1 MEREVAT
8 GNAAVSAGNAVGVG
22 RSVSGRRWAGG
33 AAVSV
38 GAPGAGGV
46 EPAVVAV
53 LGGAGTVEKFNRV
66 KFGNEI
72 RIRVV

>member
-1 MEREVAT
+1 MERKVAT
-8 GNAAVSAGNAVGVG
+8 GNAAVSAGNTVGVG
-22 RSVSGRRWAGG
+22 RSVSGRRW

-53 LGGAGTVEKFNRV
+53 LGGAGTAEKFNRV